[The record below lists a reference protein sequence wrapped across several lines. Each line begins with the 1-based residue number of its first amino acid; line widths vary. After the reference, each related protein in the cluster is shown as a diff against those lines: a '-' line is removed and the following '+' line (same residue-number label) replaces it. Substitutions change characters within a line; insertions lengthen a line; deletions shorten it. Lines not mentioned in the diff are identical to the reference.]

1 MWTSEYREGE
11 ISSPWRRWCS
21 YWVSQ
26 ILFVLSNLKFLLSV
40 GQFILSL
47 WFGSR
52 RRLKQSTSRK
62 TSPPRNNRTLSQY
75 SCAVSS
81 PTSFIGRGRNDCSY
95 HQQQFTFRMMPL
107 SPFLHI
113 KIFFKWL
120 NFFPLFTLFLI
131 AWQWFKLVWQVTWLK
146 LEEGQSPFKIRI
158 WWE

>member
-1 MWTSEYREGE
+1 MWTLEYREGE
-11 ISSPWRRWCS
+11 ISSPWRRWCF

-81 PTSFIGRGRNDCSY
+81 PTSFIGHGRNDCSY

-120 NFFPLFTLFLI
+120 NFFFPLHSFSNSLTVI
-131 AWQWFKLVWQVTWLK
+131 QAGVTSNMT
-146 LEEGQSPFKIRI
+146 QIRGGS
-158 WWE
+158 EPL